1 MTKRIVVS
9 GNLGVGKTTLVQKI
23 GEYFNWHTV
32 YESVVD
38 NPYLPDFYADMCSWA
53 FHLQIYFIG
62 CRAKQYLEVAETLK
76 PVIMDRS
83 IYEDANVFAPAL
95 CYLGKI
101 TKRDYETIL
110 QIYNVVKRSL
120 PAPDLLVY
128 LKAPL
133 EVIMQR
139 IRTRGLEFDQK
150 YIDKDYLVLIE
161 SYYEKWIEKHILCP
175 VLVLNTDKLDYIN
188 DAECL
193 KSVAEQINA
202 KL

>member
-32 YESVVD
+32 YESVID

-62 CRAKQYLEVAETLK
+62 CRAKQYLEVSETSK

-95 CYLGKI
+95 YYLGKI
-101 TKRDYETIL
+101 TKRDYDTIL
-110 QIYNVVKRSL
+110 QIYNVVKKPL
-120 PAPDLLVY
+120 PAPNLLVY

-150 YIDKDYLVLIE
+150 YIDKNYIALIE
-161 SYYEKWIEKHILCP
+161 SYYDKWIEKHILCP
-175 VLVLNTDKLDYIN
+175 DLVLNTDKLDYIN
-188 DAECL
+188 DDECL